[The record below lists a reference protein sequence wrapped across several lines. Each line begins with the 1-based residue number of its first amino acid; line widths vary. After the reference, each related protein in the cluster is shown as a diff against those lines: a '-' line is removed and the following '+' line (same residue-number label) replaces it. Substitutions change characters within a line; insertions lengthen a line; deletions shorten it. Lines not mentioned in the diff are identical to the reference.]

1 MRMPRYALTAKDI
14 EDRASRATLIDLIQ
28 AVDRAQPADDPGSGD
43 AEIVLEGPLDT
54 ARLTTHLEALETEPL
69 GTARPWLALAEL
81 LPVTFVQPAGS
92 DALGA
97 YRNTLI
103 ATFTNVAALP
113 SEEFHRV
120 LAGTQNA
127 ALDAALRD
135 VRTALRG
142 ALEATAVPT

>member
-1 MRMPRYALTAKDI
+1 MI
-14 EDRASRATLIDLIQ
+14 
-28 AVDRAQPADDPGSGD
+28 
-43 AEIVLEGPLDT
+43 EIVLEGPLDT

-120 LAGTQNA
+120 LAPCATSGRRCA
-127 ALDAALRD
+127 ERSKRPPSPPKCLRAE
-135 VRTALRG
+135 RPRRETR
-142 ALEATAVPT
+142 